1 MINRVLQ
8 ALQKPESYDE
18 DVKEIRL
25 IQTHIS
31 FVFLTGDYVYK
42 IKKPVNFGFL
52 DFTTLE
58 KRKFYCEEEM
68 RVNKALVGDIYLG
81 VVPIVETPEGRI
93 KVNDMGR
100 VVEYAVKMIQLP
112 QSAIMSNLLKE
123 NNIYK
128 KDVAEIAKLVADF
141 HSTANIGEE
150 INKYGS
156 YEQIMTNWT
165 QNFEQTENLTVEYL
179 DKEKYLELKDRVIN
193 FMDSNKELFERRVRE
208 GKIRECHGDLH
219 SGNIF
224 IVRRPGKLYKSGIY
238 IFDAIEFF
246 KGFSCSDVLADIAFL
261 SMDLEFNGRDY
272 LDKSFIDAYFEFS
285 DEEKLENLLDF
296 YKCYRAF
303 VRMKVTGFMLFDENV
318 DEEEKIEIRGL
329 VKKYFELAGKYAT
342 LLSINTH

>member
-18 DVKEIRL
+18 DVKEIKL

-52 DFTTLE
+52 DFTALE

-68 RVNKALVGDIYLG
+68 RVNKAIAGEIYLG

-93 KVNDMGR
+93 RVNDTGR

-123 NNIYK
+123 NNVYR
-128 KDVAEIAKLVADF
+128 KDVAEIAKMVADF
-141 HSTANIGEE
+141 HSTANRGEE

-156 YEQIMTNWT
+156 YEQIMANWT
-165 QNFEQTENLTVEYL
+165 QNFEQTENLTGEYL

-193 FMDSNKELFERRVRE
+193 FMDINRELFERRVRE

-261 SMDLEFNGRDY
+261 SMDLDFNGRDY
-272 LDKSFIDAYFEFS
+272 LDKSFVDTYFEFS
-285 DEEKLENLLDF
+285 GEEKLENLLDF

-318 DEEEKIEIRGL
+318 NEEEKIKIRGL

-342 LLSINTH
+342 LL